1 MARPLEIV
9 RRIAALVMRPQLD
22 RELRE
27 EMESHIERRRDDLV
41 AGGMP
46 AAEAGAAAR
55 RMFGNPAVLRE
66 RARSAWE
73 FPAIESVLQD
83 VRYGARSLRRSPVFT
98 GVAVLSIAGGLA
110 AGTAVFA
117 TMNAVLFRSIAVGDP
132 ARLHRIFTGNR
143 DGGAFSSTSYADL
156 QSYMGSGVLA
166 SACGVTRTR
175 GTLSVDGVSRY
186 ERGEL
191 VTPGCFRALQIT
203 PSVGRLF
210 GEEEATSAPVPPI
223 VIGYRL
229 WQRRFGGDS
238 SIVGR
243 TILLNGTSVG
253 VVGVAPPSFAGTSL
267 DGGAD
272 FWAPTRLAMALTG
285 ADVTTPRG
293 PRMFNVFVRLRDTV
307 TVGQAE
313 AALRLTAARLARDDP
328 RNWTTRQGEP
338 LSVSVVSEV
347 KSRFREESAGGIAAL
362 VAGTVGVI
370 VVLVGI
376 ACVNLATMLLARG
389 AVRAREFSVR
399 LALGASR
406 GRVLRQMATE
416 SLLIAAMGIALAL
429 AGVAAALRLFD
440 ANRPAEIPAVDVQ
453 LDWRVFTFAIAL
465 AVAAS
470 LLFGLAPAFHTLR
483 LALSEG
489 MKGAPSVR
497 GRRFRFSPRDL
508 LIVVQVSVSMGL
520 LLVATLFTRALGSKT
535 TASPGFETDGIV
547 VMQVDLEAVPDS
559 EQWTVAARAVEAARR
574 VRGVEALTSAGVVP
588 LMGTNT
594 GTQVTLDDGTERV
607 IDGNAVGS
615 GYFDMVRIPIRSGR
629 DFTDN
634 DRKGTDLVA
643 IVNETM
649 ARQTWGTTS
658 VVGKTIRTGKDRLQ
672 IVGVVADTKYRQL
685 SEPPRPLLYWPAG
698 QSNRWRFYIHARM
711 RTEGRAMASLEDAV
725 RAVDRRLGV
734 SPARPMRDEMDRA
747 LAPERITRVAGA
759 AVGMVQLGLA
769 MMALWGL
776 VAYTVSRRT
785 SEMGIRLALG
795 ATPANL
801 VRLIMRPAAILI
813 LVGAVIGGALGA
825 GVALV
830 LQSESSSLPPL
841 DPVAAVPIA
850 LAFAVVATAA
860 AWWPAR
866 RAGMADPARSLRAE

>member
-1 MARPLEIV
+1 VIFRPEISMARPLELV
-9 RRIAALVMRPQLD
+9 RRIAAPIMRPQLD
-22 RELRE
+22 RALRE
-27 EMESHIERRRDDLV
+27 LPTLESI
-41 AGGMP
+41 
-46 AAEAGAAAR
+46 
-55 RMFGNPAVLRE
+55 
-66 RARSAWE
+66 
-73 FPAIESVLQD
+73 LQD
-83 VRYGARSLRRSPVFT
+83 VRYGARSLRRAPVFT
-98 GVAVLSIAGGLA
+98 AVAVLSIAGGLA

-117 TMNAVLFRSIAVGDP
+117 TMNALLFRSIAVGDP
-132 ARLHRIFTGNR
+132 GHLYRVFTGNR
-143 DGGAFSSTSYADL
+143 EGGSFSSSSYADL
-156 QSYMGSGVLA
+156 QSFMGSGVLA

-175 GTLSVDGVSRY
+175 GTLSVAGVSRY

-191 VTPGCFRALQIT
+191 VTPGCFRALQVT

-210 GEEEATSAPVPPI
+210 GEEEAASAPVPPI

-243 TILLNGTSVG
+243 TILLNGTSVV

-272 FWAPTRLAMALTG
+272 FWAPTRVAVALTG
-285 ADVTTPRG
+285 MDVTRPRG
-293 PRMFNVFVRLRDTV
+293 PRMFNVFARLRDTV
-307 TVGQAE
+307 SVGQAE
-313 AALRLTAARLARDDP
+313 AALRLTAARLATDDP
-328 RNWTTRQGEP
+328 RNWTTRQGDP

-347 KSRFREESAGGIAAL
+347 KSRFQDESAGGIAVL
-362 VAGTVGVI
+362 IAGTVGVI

-416 SLLIAAMGIALAL
+416 SLLIAAMGIGLAL
-429 AGVAAALRLFD
+429 AAVSVALKLFD

-453 LDWRVFTFAIAL
+453 LDWRVVTFAIGL
-465 AVAAS
+465 AVTAS

-483 LALSEG
+483 LALSQG
-489 MKGAPSVR
+489 MKGSAPRAR
-497 GRRFRFSPRDL
+497 GRRFGFSPRDL
-508 LIVVQVSVSMGL
+508 LIVVQVGVSMGL
-520 LLVATLFTRALGSKT
+520 LLVATLFTRALGTKM
-535 TASPGFETDGIV
+535 TASPGFETNGIV

-559 EQWTVAARAVEAARR
+559 EQWAVAERAVEAARR
-574 VRGVEALTSAGVVP
+574 VPGVEDLTSAGIVP

-594 GTQVTLDDGTERV
+594 GSQVTLDDGTERV

-615 GYFDMVRIPIRSGR
+615 GYFNMVRIPIRSGR
-629 DFTDN
+629 DFTDD
-634 DRKGTDLVA
+634 DRTGTEPVA

-658 VVGKTIRTGKDRLQ
+658 VVGRTIMSGKNRLQ

-685 SEPPRPLLYWPAG
+685 SEAPRPLLYRPAG

-711 RTEGRAMASLEDAV
+711 RMEGRVLASLEDAV

-734 SPARPMRDEMDRA
+734 SPARSMRDEMDRA
-747 LAPERITRVAGA
+747 LAPERITRMAGA
-759 AVGMVQLGLA
+759 AIGAVQLGLA

-795 ATPANL
+795 ATPTSL
-801 VRLIMRPAAILI
+801 VRLVMRPAAMLILI
-813 LVGAVIGGALGA
+813 GAIVGGAVGAA
-825 GVALV
+825 VALV
-830 LQSESSSLPPL
+830 IQSESSSLPPL
-841 DPVAAVPIA
+841 DPAAAVPIA
-850 LAFAVVATAA
+850 IAFAIVAMAA

-866 RAGMADPARSLRAE
+866 RAGMADPARSLKAE